1 MRIPRRLAVALYGA
15 AQAAPDRVVRGRVL
29 AGRAGLGFAPEGA
42 PAADPPFAPLFAE
55 FRSQPEGAPPPDAAE
70 LERLLATAPLLLV
83 ASRATRGVMV
93 LEGWRR
99 AASGIEK
106 VGVEIE

>member
-15 AQAAPDRVVRGRVL
+15 AQAQPARVVRGRVL

-42 PAADPPFAPLFAE
+42 PADDPPFAA

-99 AASGIEK
+99 GADGIEK
-106 VGVEIE
+106 VGVEMID